1 MLDAERLSYQWT
13 EVRLFTNA
21 GADSLVPC
29 HSRGTLV
36 LSNIIGVI
44 IWSAFDAVKTPHS
57 VLIAQSLGRVCWVDT
72 DVELVCARGHYRL
85 SLVEWIGHKSKA
97 IAVVYNDRACV
108 PDAETSWCVVDVGS
122 ILRDA

>member
-1 MLDAERLSYQWT
+1 M
-13 EVRLFTNA
+13 
-21 GADSLVPC
+21 
-29 HSRGTLV
+29 
-36 LSNIIGVI
+36 SNIIGVI
-44 IWSAFDAVKTPHS
+44 IWSAFDAVETPHS

-72 DVELVCARGHYRL
+72 DVELVCARGHDRL

-122 ILRDA
+122 ILCNA